1 MAKTK
6 VMPVEGAK
14 RPAAPEVAL
23 LLFESGVAFDDVA
36 LLPDDDDACLP
47 LLLLLL
53 PLLDDELEAA
63 A

>member
-1 MAKTK
+1 MVKTK

-36 LLPDDDDACLP
+36 LLPDDDDACLS
-47 LLLLLL
+47 LLLLL

>member
-14 RPAAPEVAL
+14 RSVAPEVAL
-23 LLFESGVAFDDVA
+23 LLFESGAAFDDVA
-36 LLPDDDDACLP
+36 LLPDDDDACLS
-47 LLLLLL
+47 LLLL